1 MAFALDSSLE
11 NLEWYG
17 RGPEET
23 YNDKCHAKL
32 GIFRNKVADN
42 MAKYLVPQECGN
54 HEDVRYAK
62 LTDERGNGV
71 LFLAEGNGF
80 SALPYTVHEIDEA
93 MHPTELPLV
102 HFTHVRVGKQMG
114 IAGDDTW
121 GSKTHPEYMLDNSK
135 EMAISFSFRG
145 I

>member
-1 MAFALDSSLE
+1 MVFALDSSLE

-93 MHPTELPLV
+93 MHPTELPPT

-121 GSKTHPEYMLDNSK
+121 GSKTHPEFMLDNSK
-135 EMAISFSFRG
+135 DMAISFSFRG